1 MKTQVLE
8 IKGKITKVLSNAM
21 YNVRIEKTESDM
33 VCYLCGKMNKKFIK
47 PEIGD
52 TVLVE
57 MSPTD
62 LKKGRIIRRF

>member
-8 IKGKITKVLSNAM
+8 IKGKVTKVLSNAM
-21 YNVRIEKTESDM
+21 YNVRLDNTQNDM

-52 TVLVE
+52 SVLIE

-62 LKKGRIIRRF
+62 LKKGRIIRRL

>member
-8 IKGKITKVLSNAM
+8 IKGKVTKVLSNAM
-21 YNVRIEKTESDM
+21 YNVRIEKTENDM